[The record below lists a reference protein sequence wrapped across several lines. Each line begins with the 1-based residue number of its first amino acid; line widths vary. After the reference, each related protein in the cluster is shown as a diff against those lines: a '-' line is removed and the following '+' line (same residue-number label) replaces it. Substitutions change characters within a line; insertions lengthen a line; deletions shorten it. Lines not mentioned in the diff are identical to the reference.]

1 MISWVARGQYHKL
14 RGVLLLMALFTVIS
28 ACGDEE
34 PTPTATATSRP
45 AAISTSTPTPIPEP
59 VGRLEVRVTDLP
71 NPAIT
76 AINLTVDNI
85 EVHRSS
91 DGEWTTVVEGPV
103 KFDLIAVA
111 GVEEILGSET
121 LPPGDYTQVRLHIAE
136 ASVTVDGQT
145 IPINDPIDVLIVVK
159 GFSIE
164 AGVTTIATLDFD
176 TEK

>member
-1 MISWVARGQYHKL
+1 MRSWIAIWPYRRLTGSM
-14 RGVLLLMALFTVIS
+14 LLMAVFTVIS

-34 PTPTATATSRP
+34 PMPTPTATSRP
-45 AAISTSTPTPIPEP
+45 AAVSTSTPTPTLQP

-71 NPAIT
+71 KPAIT
-76 AINLTVDNI
+76 AINLTVENI

-121 LPPGDYTQVRLHIAE
+121 LPR
-136 ASVTVDGQT
+136 ASTPKCG
-145 IPINDPIDVLIVVK
+145 
-159 GFSIE
+159 SI
-164 AGVTTIATLDFD
+164 
-176 TEK
+176 